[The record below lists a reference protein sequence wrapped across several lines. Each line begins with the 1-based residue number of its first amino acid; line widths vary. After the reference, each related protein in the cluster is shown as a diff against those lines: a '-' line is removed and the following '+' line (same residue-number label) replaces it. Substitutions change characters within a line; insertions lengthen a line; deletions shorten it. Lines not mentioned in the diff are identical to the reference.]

1 MKLMNRPHWLAFIL
15 SLSVLL
21 ESCAFSRSRSSVENN
36 SGVTLLNTRLLVVD
50 EQTRVVTI
58 GNLAPEE
65 KVMVSL
71 PASFGEA
78 SLKIEFSVNNE
89 LYSSTC
95 GYVEDRMF
103 VFNIVVEQGM
113 KVVCHVDLSIF

>member
-1 MKLMNRPHWLAFIL
+1 MKLINRPHWLALIL

-36 SGVTLLNTRLLVVD
+36 SGVTLSNTRLLVVD
-50 EQTRVVTI
+50 EQTRTVTI

-65 KVMVSL
+65 KVVVSL

-78 SLKIEFSVNNE
+78 SLKIEFTLNNE

-95 GYVEDRMF
+95 GYVEDQMF
-103 VFNIVVEQGM
+103 VFDIVVEEGM